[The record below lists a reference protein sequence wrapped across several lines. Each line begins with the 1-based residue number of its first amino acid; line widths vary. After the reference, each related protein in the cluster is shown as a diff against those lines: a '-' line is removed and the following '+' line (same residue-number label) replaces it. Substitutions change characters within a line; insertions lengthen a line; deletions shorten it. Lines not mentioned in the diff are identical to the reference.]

1 MGWEGGCPVHWR
13 IFTSISD
20 FPICDNKKCLKTLLN
35 VSQLRTAALEVTIF
49 ISLFVSS
56 VLLYKFKHIGIHTL
70 IFSSLLLKV
79 AYYVHFATPYSLYLM
94 LFYLFLSFLTSVFRR
109 KYIDSSSFFI
119 NSCTVFHSLFNLL
132 LMCFWVVLLL
142 CYYKHYWNIS
152 AQLLFCR
159 VMGLSLEETVRVW
172 MLDQREIIYT
182 AFGILSNS
190 PPGKFNHF
198 YFHLQCTRVP
208 V

>member
-1 MGWEGGCPVHWR
+1 MHWR

-79 AYYVHFATPYSLYLM
+79 AYYVHFATPYSLNAFL
-94 LFYLFLSFLTSVFRR
+94 LAFLSFLTSVFRR

-142 CYYKHYWNIS
+142 CYYKHY
-152 AQLLFCR
+152 
-159 VMGLSLEETVRVW
+159 
-172 MLDQREIIYT
+172 
-182 AFGILSNS
+182 
-190 PPGKFNHF
+190 
-198 YFHLQCTRVP
+198 
-208 V
+208 